1 MKNYFFLALI
11 SMLLFSINTII
22 QKKMSNI
29 DSITLTLFTV
39 GFAFVFILIIWLI
52 NFNNKILSLKST
64 ILCGITGIIYSIAIL
79 LFIYSLRIG
88 KIQIVVLLNGLS
100 AGVTIILSFLI
111 LKESL
116 NLYQIIGVCLG
127 VIAIVFL
134 NIK

>member
-79 LFIYSLRIG
+79 LNVNYQKIYAFIGIG
-88 KIQIVVLLNGLS
+88 FSIF
-100 AGVTIILSFLI
+100 ILPSR
-111 LKESL
+111 
-116 NLYQIIGVCLG
+116 
-127 VIAIVFL
+127 
-134 NIK
+134 